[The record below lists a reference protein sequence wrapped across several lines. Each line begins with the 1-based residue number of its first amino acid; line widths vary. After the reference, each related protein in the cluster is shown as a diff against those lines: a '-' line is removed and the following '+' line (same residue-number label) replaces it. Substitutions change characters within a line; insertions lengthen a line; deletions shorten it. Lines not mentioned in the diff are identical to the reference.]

1 MSVQNISAASDP
13 TVLEDYSAAQAA
25 RAKFNQMGEAIQN
38 GDLTQ
43 AQADY
48 SDLMKTAPAF
58 VKNGQGPMGQ
68 AMANLGSALQSGSVS
83 NAQEAFQFLAQH
95 LRHRHHVASQG
106 SADATT
112 GSASSASGASSG
124 SSVLDVQA

>member
-13 TVLEDYSAAQAA
+13 AAREDYSAAQAA

-48 SDLMKTAPAF
+48 SDLMRTAPAF
-58 VKNGQGPMGQ
+58 VQNGQGPMGK

-83 NAQEAFQFLAQH
+83 SAQEAFQFVARH
-95 LRHRHHVASQG
+95 LRHRHHVAAQG

-112 GSASSASGASSG
+112 SSASSASGASSG
-124 SSVLDVQA
+124 SNVLDVRA